1 MTTPLTENP
10 AVVDPAR
17 TLNLTQKDALSSIA
31 FFRHQRID
39 GGMCQIGNK
48 RFSMRTIVSLQ
59 KLELV
64 RPDRHR
70 LALTT
75 GGQIAADKLK
85 GGGRDGHA

>member
-1 MTTPLTENP
+1 MTTPLAENP

-31 FFRHQRID
+31 FFRHQRVD
-39 GGMCQIGNK
+39 GGMLHIGTK

-59 KLELV
+59 KLELL
-64 RPDRHR
+64 RPDRHGV
-70 LALTT
+70 ALTM

-85 GGGRDGHA
+85 RGGRHANA

>member
-17 TLNLTQKDALSSIA
+17 TLNLTQKDALTSIA

-39 GGMCQIGNK
+39 GGMCHIGTK
-48 RFSMRTIVSLQ
+48 RFSMRTIVLLQ

-64 RPDRHR
+64 RFDRHGV
-70 LALTT
+70 ALTM
-75 GGQIAADKLK
+75 GGQLAADKLK
-85 GGGRDGHA
+85 RGVRDGHA

>member
-17 TLNLTQKDALSSIA
+17 TLNLTEKDALSAIA

-39 GGMCQIGNK
+39 GGTCQVGTK
-48 RFSMRTIVSLQ
+48 RYSMRTITALQ
-59 KLELV
+59 RKELV
-64 RPDRHR
+64 RLDRHGVV
-70 LALTT
+70 LTM

-85 GGGRDGHA
+85 GGRAHGNP